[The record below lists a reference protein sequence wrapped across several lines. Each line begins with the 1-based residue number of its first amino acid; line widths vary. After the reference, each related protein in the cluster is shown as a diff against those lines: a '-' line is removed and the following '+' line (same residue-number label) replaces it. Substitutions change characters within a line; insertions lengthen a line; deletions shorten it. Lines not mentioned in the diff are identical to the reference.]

1 MAFQPELAI
10 FGSTIYH
17 AARGLA
23 GLKLTLGMM
32 VLVMATII
40 CCAFGTD
47 QPALSSLP
55 ASTFIVTKWVFGD
68 TTDYGLMS
76 GDPLGVLVILC
87 CWIALATVALNI
99 LLAVLMEA
107 YTMINTK
114 AKDFLTASGDSTSAQ
129 VMQCVAPRDRHR
141 AVRGKANLTTQSCV
155 GCRFCAP
162 PSCLCSTRACDASM
176 RG

>member
-10 FGSTIYH
+10 FGSTIYQ

-47 QPALSSLP
+47 QPALSSLA

-87 CWIALATVALNI
+87 CWIALATVAMNI

-129 VMQCVAPRDRHR
+129 VMQCVA
-141 AVRGKANLTTQSCV
+141 RGIVIVWCAAKPTSRLSLAL